1 MNHHLKIIYLTISM
15 AMMLFSMGYSDTPA
29 MCSVVQGLPGL
40 NGRDG
45 RDGTN
50 GLKGDPG
57 LRGEPG
63 IPGER
68 GSAGPPGK
76 VGPKGNQ
83 GDKENDGVAGSKG
96 EKGSTGA
103 TGLGLPGLQ
112 GNKGEKGSPD
122 DIAKERL
129 KVFESQL
136 QILQAN
142 LTKYIKILL
151 FHGAI
156 QSGDK
161 LFVTNGLKESFEN
174 DQRICK
180 ESGGSLAAQKN
191 AAENSAVQKVL
202 LSKGKSNKAF
212 LGISDMQVEWTFL
225 YLTGNKVTF
234 TNWNPGEPNNNK
246 DTEDCTEIQD
256 NGKWNDIPC
265 FLPRLVICELQ

>member
-112 GNKGEKGSPD
+112 GNKGEKGSP
-122 DIAKERL
+122 
-129 KVFESQL
+129 V
-136 QILQAN
+136 
-142 LTKYIKILL
+142 LL

-174 DQRICK
+174 AQWICK
-180 ESGGSLAAQKN
+180 ESGGSLAAPKN

-202 LSKGKSNKAF
+202 LSKGESNRAF
-212 LGISDMQVEWTFL
+212 LGISDMQVEGTFL

-234 TNWNPGEPNNNK
+234 TNWNPGEPNNDK

-265 FLPRLVICELQ
+265 ILPRLVICEFQ